1 MTIFEYLKSPHP
13 WFDTGNYTSWQIA
26 LFLIGALLWVVAYI
40 DTIRDITRKKT
51 LNIPLIAICLNFGF
65 EVTTSFTFVPNMGK
79 ALVMAYWAWM
89 VLDIFIVISMFRYG
103 FKQIRIQYL
112 LKNLTPFLILG
123 LLTGFL
129 TQFFFIP
136 RYDLPMAPLA
146 GYIINLVMSVCFIY
160 LVFIPDYDGN
170 SLVTAWTKFLGTG
183 LISIMFFT
191 KYPENHFLTSLYVFT
206 AIFDVLYIY
215 LLYKTNSVQR
225 EKAA

>member
-1 MTIFEYLKSPHP
+1 MTIFEYLKSSHP

-26 LFLIGALLWVVAYI
+26 LFLTGALLWVVAYL

-65 EVTTSFTFVPNMGK
+65 EVTTSFAFVPDMGK

-89 VLDIFIVISMFRYG
+89 VLDVFIVRSMFRYG
-103 FKQIRIQYL
+103 FKQIRIPYL
-112 LKNLTPFLILG
+112 AKYLTPFLLLG
-123 LLTGFL
+123 ILTGFF

-136 RYDLPMAPLA
+136 KYDLPMAPLA

-160 LVFIPDYDGN
+160 LIFIPDYTGN
-170 SLVTAWTKFLGTG
+170 SLVTAWTKCLGTG

-191 KYPENHFLTSLYVFT
+191 KYPENNFLTSLYIFT
-206 AIFDVLYIY
+206 AIFDILYIC
-215 LLYKTNSVQR
+215 LLYRLKPSSNDKT
-225 EKAA
+225 A